1 MLYLTSRAVVAPLI
15 KAIWRPTI
23 EGRDNVPAT
32 GGVILASNHLSFID
46 SVVIPLAAP
55 RQVHFLAKDS
65 YFTGTGPKGA
75 ASRVFFTSMGM
86 VPVNRDDSR
95 AAIKSLEVGLEIL
108 QAGGAFGIYPEG
120 TRSRDGRLYRG
131 HTGVAHLALTAKV
144 PIVPVGLIGTPDVQP
159 VGSNR
164 LHKAPVT
171 VRFGA
176 PQTPHT
182 TYADLPAGKA
192 RRLATD
198 DVMDAI
204 AELTGQER
212 AGEYNEHPV
221 ET

>member
-15 KAIWRPTI
+15 KAIWRPTV
-23 EGRDNVPAT
+23 EGRENVPAT

-65 YFTGTGPKGA
+65 YFTGTGLKGT
-75 ASRVFFTSMGM
+75 ASRIFFTSMGM

-95 AAIKSLEVGLEIL
+95 AAIKSLDVGLKIL
-108 QAGGAFGIYPEG
+108 QDGGAFGIYPEG

-144 PIVPVGLIGTPDVQP
+144 PIVPVGMIGTPDVQE
-159 VGSNR
+159 VGSNTLKR
-164 LHKAPVT
+164 APVT

-204 AELTGQER
+204 AALSGQEQV
-212 AGEYNEHPV
+212 GEYNEHPV